1 MRKDLTLAC
10 KDEGT
15 EIFRVLLTLSV
26 KNTLRSRGKKEIR
39 EMEKKEQ

>member
-15 EIFRVLLTLSV
+15 EIYIVLLTLSV
-26 KNTLRSRGKKEIR
+26 KSTPRSRGKKEIR
-39 EMEKKEQ
+39 EIEKKEQ

>member
-15 EIFRVLLTLSV
+15 EIYRVLLTLSV
-26 KNTLRSRGKKEIR
+26 ESTSKSGGKKEIR

>member
-1 MRKDLTLAC
+1 MRKDSTLAC

-15 EIFRVLLTLSV
+15 EIYRVQLTLFV
-26 KNTLRSRGKKEIR
+26 KSTSRSRGKKEIR

>member
-10 KDEGT
+10 KDEGMK
-15 EIFRVLLTLSV
+15 IYRVLLTLSV
-26 KNTLRSRGKKEIR
+26 KSTSRSRGKKEIR

>member
-15 EIFRVLLTLSV
+15 EIYSSI
-26 KNTLRSRGKKEIR
+26 NTICEKYPKK
-39 EMEKKEQ
+39 

>member
-15 EIFRVLLTLSV
+15 EIYKVLLTLSV
-26 KNTLRSRGKKEIR
+26 KSTPRSRGKKEIR
-39 EMEKKEQ
+39 EIEKKEQ